1 MLYSIKCCDGR
12 FGALFICR
20 SGKVATLSFL
30 IISQPTTDF
39 GVGVGKRGKGG
50 WEGREAEGHSLT
62 FSSALAFQP
71 IAETFKKATAP
82 RNHGREAAMSAAV
95 T

>member
-1 MLYSIKCCDGR
+1 MIYSIKCCDGR

-50 WEGREAEGHSLT
+50 WDGKEGKRKVTRSL
-62 FSSALAFQP
+62 SPLRLLSNQ
-71 IAETFKKATAP
+71 
-82 RNHGREAAMSAAV
+82 
-95 T
+95 